1 MIDCS
6 INFAMVLLVSR
17 NWDVKMYQAAVVA
30 VAVAVAAVLTEHSLQ
45 PFAIN
50 LIAL

>member
-6 INFAMVLLVSR
+6 INFAMVLPVSR
-17 NWDVKMYQAAVVA
+17 NWDVKMFQAVVE
-30 VAVAVAAVLTEHSLQ
+30 AVAVAAVLTEHFLQ
-45 PFAIN
+45 PFAII